1 MVPYWN
7 WATSDDFAFHPVV
20 SILPDRF
27 FIPSAPPFT
36 KNAPSSIIRKVFHFF
51 RLYLPHFSA
60 RSLGA
65 DRSFFMKKEFR
76 AWRILPF
83 AYIVFSLFVLIPLTS
98 VAEPLTE
105 AQTAEILAAKL
116 EAAVIPDPDI
126 NHRDRF
132 EEKARCVSEGNIDL
146 VFLGDSI
153 THHWDNA
160 GKEVQKKYF
169 GDIRLVNL
177 GMGWNRTQHVLW
189 ELEAIDAEKIS
200 PKAVMVMIGT
210 NNLGKGRRA
219 GDVIGGTPEEIAAG
233 NAAIVKKVR
242 ELWPNAKILVLGVF
256 PRGHHPKDPYRAKIS
271 KANTELAKLADN
283 ETVFFLDL
291 APNLLDDEG
300 FLQASVAPD
309 FLHLTPAGYE
319 IWAKAVS
326 PILHAWIME

>member
-1 MVPYWN
+1 
-7 WATSDDFAFHPVV
+7 
-20 SILPDRF
+20 
-27 FIPSAPPFT
+27 
-36 KNAPSSIIRKVFHFF
+36 
-51 RLYLPHFSA
+51 
-60 RSLGA
+60 
-65 DRSFFMKKEFR
+65 MKKEFR

-132 EEKARCVSEGNIDL
+132 EEKAQCVSEGNIDL

-219 GDVIGGTPEEIAAG
+219 GDVIAGRNCGGQCRHREESPG
-233 NAAIVKKVR
+233 
-242 ELWPNAKILVLGVF
+242 ILAEC
-256 PRGHHPKDPYRAKIS
+256 KDPGARSFPARAPSEGSLSRK
-271 KANTELAKLADN
+271 
-283 ETVFFLDL
+283 DL
-291 APNLLDDEG
+291 ESEHGACQTRG
-300 FLQASVAPD
+300 Q
-309 FLHLTPAGYE
+309 
-319 IWAKAVS
+319 
-326 PILHAWIME
+326 